1 MPATKRRPANSI
13 SQATAAPAATKKTT
27 KKPTKKAPA
36 PSPTRGKS
44 PATQHSA
51 PVGGSTQ
58 HAASP
63 PGDIRLEKD
72 TMGQMEV
79 PADCLYGASTQRAVL
94 NFPVSGRPVPARI
107 ISAYAIL
114 KAACATV
121 NNRLKRLDTQ
131 RTRLIVEAC
140 HEIKD
145 GLPALGGIAKHFPV
159 DIFQTGSGT
168 STNMNANEVIAN
180 LVCLRLH
187 KPIGSSKDPE
197 YLKSGGVHPNDHIN
211 MGQSSNDTFPT
222 AMHIAA
228 AIAIQNDLL
237 PAVRTMAKK
246 LEQQAKAWDKIVK
259 IGRTHL
265 QDATPI
271 RLGQEFS
278 GYASQLRHAED
289 RLKRCL
295 EILAELPI
303 GGTAVGTGINTHE
316 DFGKLVCAELTR
328 ETGVRFKEC
337 DNHFE
342 AQHAK
347 DAIVEVSGHLKT
359 VAVSLSKIANDIRW
373 LGSGP
378 RCGIGELILPA
389 VQPGSSI
396 MPGKT
401 NPVIAESM
409 IMVCCHVIGNDAA
422 ITMGGFGGVGS
433 ILDLNLAMP
442 MMAANLLDS
451 ICLLSRSCTVFTDNL
466 LDGLKPDEKRCQELI
481 EGSLA
486 MCTSLVPV
494 IGYDKSAAL
503 AKQAFAEGKTV
514 RQVAY
519 EVVGDGQTKDVR
531 GKVVTKKQIDEYLDP
546 WSMTL
551 PGGEGSAGG

>member
-1 MPATKRRPANSI
+1 
-13 SQATAAPAATKKTT
+13 
-27 KKPTKKAPA
+27 
-36 PSPTRGKS
+36 
-44 PATQHSA
+44 
-51 PVGGSTQ
+51 
-58 HAASP
+58 
-63 PGDIRLEKD
+63 
-72 TMGQMEV
+72 
-79 PADCLYGASTQRAVL
+79 
-94 NFPVSGRPVPARI
+94 
-107 ISAYAIL
+107 
-114 KAACATV
+114 
-121 NNRLKRLDTQ
+121 
-131 RTRLIVEAC
+131 
-140 HEIKD
+140 
-145 GLPALGGIAKHFPV
+145 
-159 DIFQTGSGT
+159 
-168 STNMNANEVIAN
+168 
-180 LVCLRLH
+180 
-187 KPIGSSKDPE
+187 
-197 YLKSGGVHPNDHIN
+197 VHPNDHVN

-246 LEQQAKAWDKIVK
+246 LEQQAKPGGAWDKIVK

-278 GYASQLRHAED
+278 GYASQMRHAED

-295 EILAELPI
+295 EVLAELPI

-316 DFGKLVCAELTR
+316 EFGKLVSAELSR
-328 ETGVRFKEC
+328 ETGVKFRES

-359 VAVSLSKIANDIRW
+359 IAVSLSKIANDIRW

-433 ILDLNLAMP
+433 LLDLNVAMP

-466 LDGLKPDEKRCQELI
+466 LEGLKPDEKRCQELI

-519 EVVGDGQTKDVR
+519 EVVGDGSTKDVK
-531 GKVVTKKQIDEYLDP
+531 GKVVTKKAIDEYLDP

-551 PGGEGSAGG
+551 PGGEGAAGG